1 MPIDAEFVSSI
12 AGTVLGVIGGCYAFW
27 KETNSRRKNESSF
40 FIAFSALL
48 LSLLILQIFCLVEH
62 GRIASSSEKAQS
74 PLALLVN
81 GLEVWGFFSLLTWTS
96 ILSYATYHES
106 KKSQAPSTKVL
117 VAIGVVIPLVITVSG
132 GLAQQDFLIAM
143 QLGNQSQLAA
153 KISNTW
159 IKLGLTIPFILIIYS
174 SSLLTIFSKKDGS
187 NASRRKRFAFYALWI
202 GILAVPL
209 IINQFV
215 FNLSENSSTSLGCL
229 ECFFVLGCGISL
241 GANSALQEVEPS
253 YNTLNNS
260 LNEKLIAE
268 AHGSLDAICN
278 TDPPQIVNKSEVS
291 IEIKNSKEDH
301 SQLLQQNDDDQNQR
315 EQCVVK
321 PEDPEEVEAEPPVD
335 LREDNANMGPA
346 ADPEIIV
353 GGGPEDFGPNADP
366 ENYPGDDLN
375 QNQGEVENLGPSA
388 DPENYPG
395 DDSNKN
401 PGEVEN
407 FGPSAD
413 PENYPG
419 DDLNQKSDKV
429 DLGPSAD
436 PENYPGD
443 DSNKNPGEV
452 ENFGPS
458 ADPQFIPSETTDF
471 NPEESQNEGPSSDPG
486 LNPADSELISGADAG
501 MSEEVK
507 ENQKSGEENASQ
519 KQEKQEIQPEI
530 QSSPSLSEKAKEK
543 EKEKKTEKETPT
555 NNPPTVS
562 TEESKEVSLTLTH
575 TESNVSNV
583 SEDPTPSKSST
594 TDFGAVS
601 KMLEIAAKIKDVS
614 NALKEQG
621 LREIQLILAI
631 DCTSSNHYTG
641 KKSFFNKCLHEVSKK
656 RLNFYEQVISIMG
669 SVVND
674 VSPGGKIPVYLF
686 GDTKTKDKSVRPMRV
701 NKDGS
706 EYCDSLEQVLS
717 EYRRVIPKIDLSGPT
732 SFKPIIEKA
741 ISLYKQTKKF
751 HLLIIIGDGAVT
763 NISETAQAISAASE
777 YGFATVM
784 VGVGDGDVKQN
795 PQNPWE
801 GMEKLDSELPDRKFD
816 NFTFVQFTSSM
827 GPAEFAEQAL
837 KELPQAYKYCEQNG
851 LVE

>member
-321 PEDPEEVEAEPPVD
+321 PEDPEEVKAEPPVD

-375 QNQGEVENLGPSA
+375 QNQGEVEN
-388 DPENYPG
+388 
-395 DDSNKN
+395 
-401 PGEVEN
+401 
-407 FGPSAD
+407 
-413 PENYPG
+413 
-419 DDLNQKSDKV
+419 
-429 DLGPSAD
+429 LGPSAD